1 MEGDMKKL
9 VFTFLLLFITFAFS
23 QPFQP
28 GQILIRD
35 DKNFYIFNN
44 MGVEIK
50 KFSGSAPMVWI
61 KDIGLITSKIEDGF
75 VIFKVFKTPEDFYKI
90 KTEIKAKSVK
100 KLLKKDE
107 EFILLYIEP
116 EKDAIKV
123 AIFSK
128 DFKCIS
134 DIYLRDPSGNYEILK
149 EGKAFIYDAVIF
161 KDKLWISG
169 YPYHSGEISFY
180 PIVFSKK
187 VPEEIKDLFSEEEI
201 IAEVE
206 KNKGKRIGKISGI
219 AGNNRGIGLYDDKNL
234 ISVDTNLPGKLTIFS
249 PETNESKILT
259 ISIDPSLNEKWG
271 FYGILVLEN
280 EILVSNVH
288 PNVKKIYRIDKKTG
302 QVKGIFASGITGI
315 EMQEIQ

>member
-1 MEGDMKKL
+1 MKKNI
-9 VFTFLLLFITFAFS
+9 FLLFLLNFYMALS
-23 QPFQP
+23 QSFQS

-50 KFSGSAPMVWI
+50 KFSGSAPMLWMEN
-61 KDIGLITSKIEDGF
+61 IGLITSKIENGF
-75 VIFKVFKTPEDFYKI
+75 VIFKVFKTPEDSYEI
-90 KTEIKAKSVK
+90 KTEIKAKSIK
-100 KLLKKDE
+100 KLIKKDE
-107 EFILLYIEP
+107 GFILLYIEP

-123 AIFSK
+123 AIFSI

-134 DIYLRDPSGNYEILK
+134 DIYLRDPSGNCEILK
-149 EGKAFIYDAVIF
+149 EEKASIHDALIF

-169 YPYHSGEISFY
+169 YPYHSGATSFY
-180 PIVFSKK
+180 SLISSQK

-201 IAEVE
+201 EGAIE
-206 KNKGKRIGKISGI
+206 KNRGKRIGEISGI
-219 AGNNRGIGLYDDKNL
+219 AGNSRGICLYDERNL
-234 ISVDTNLPGKLTIFS
+234 ILVDTNLPGKLTIFS

-271 FYGILVLEN
+271 FYGVLVLEN

-302 QVKGIFASGITGI
+302 QVKGIFASGISGI
-315 EMQEIQ
+315 EMLEIK